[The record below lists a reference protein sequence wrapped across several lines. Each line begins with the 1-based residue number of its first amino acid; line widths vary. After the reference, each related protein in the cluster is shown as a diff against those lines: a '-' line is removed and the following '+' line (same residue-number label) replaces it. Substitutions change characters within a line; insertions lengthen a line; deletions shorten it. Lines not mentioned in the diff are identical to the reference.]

1 MTDDEII
8 GLYINRDENAI
19 IETSK
24 VYGKYCFSIANNIVK
39 SLEDAEECVNDT
51 YLKVWESIPPNR
63 PQRFRVYIGRI
74 TRNLSFNFYKR
85 MKADKRGK
93 GQFAETLEELAECL
107 PGGTEPEKEIDRNEL
122 VCSINDFL
130 RGLPSEKR
138 IIFVRRYW
146 YSDSIADIADRCGIT
161 QNSVSVIL
169 NRLRKQLKKI
179 LIERGLK

>member
-1 MTDDEII
+1 
-8 GLYINRDENAI
+8 
-19 IETSK
+19 
-24 VYGKYCFSIANNIVK
+24 
-39 SLEDAEECVNDT
+39 
-51 YLKVWESIPPNR
+51 
-63 PQRFRVYIGRI
+63 
-74 TRNLSFNFYKR
+74 